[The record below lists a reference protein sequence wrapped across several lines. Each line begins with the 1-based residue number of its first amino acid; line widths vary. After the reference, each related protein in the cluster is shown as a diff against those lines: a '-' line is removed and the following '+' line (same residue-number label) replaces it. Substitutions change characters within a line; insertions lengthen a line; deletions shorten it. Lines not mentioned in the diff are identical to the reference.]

1 MKKISLFILVLA
13 VASACAVQKKCAKG
27 VDCLAG
33 TEWML
38 QTLSLDGV
46 AVDLVGDAPTLRF
59 DTTGE
64 INGFTGCNRYFGAYK
79 LTDESLVLDPKGSTK
94 AFCEESMDVEKAF
107 LEALVLVKNYEFG
120 KGETLKL
127 ASDDEKMTMTLAKK

>member
-13 VASACAVQKKCAKG
+13 LASSCAVQNRCAKG

-33 TEWML
+33 TEWTL

-59 DTTGE
+59 DANGE
-64 INGFTGCNRYFGAYK
+64 INGFTGCNRYFGAYQ

-94 AFCEESMDVEKAF
+94 AFCQESMEVEKAF
-107 LEALVLVKNYEFG
+107 LEALLLVKDYEFG
-120 KGETLKL
+120 EGETLKL
-127 ASDDEKMTMTLAKK
+127 ISADDSMTMTLAKK